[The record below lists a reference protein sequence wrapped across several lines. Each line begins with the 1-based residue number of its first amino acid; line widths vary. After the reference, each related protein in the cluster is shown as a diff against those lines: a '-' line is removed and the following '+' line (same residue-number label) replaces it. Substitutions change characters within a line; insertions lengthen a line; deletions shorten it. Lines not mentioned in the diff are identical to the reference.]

1 MAPFPRVGFALWL
14 TALVAIVPAGAQEG
28 LTRRDLQGPVTVTVT
43 LTTPPTPGAP
53 LRAKI
58 VLDTHSAALDG
69 VALEQAVALRAP
81 DGADVAPVAVEQ
93 ATGGGHHREA
103 VVVFPP
109 RTGSGAL
116 WIVVRGVGGVAERR
130 FVWE

>member
-1 MAPFPRVGFALWL
+1 MALFPRVGFVLWL

-43 LTTPPTPGAP
+43 LTTPPMLGAP

-69 VALEQAVALRAP
+69 IVLEQAVALRAS

-109 RTGSGAL
+109 LTGSGAL
-116 WIVVRGVGGVAERR
+116 RIVVRGVGGVAERR
-130 FVWE
+130 FVWD